1 MPLKHPFDAQKLRKW
16 VRDHLLPEA
25 DTEIVEAALNEAVDE
40 YPEYTVDEALKA
52 IEEARSE
59 PWITIYNAIDWNL
72 VNFEKYQKEKLADAI
87 KIVTEALRQGLITPK
102 EAGLYLRPP
111 PSPEKRKAYIQEIE
125 RLKKEL
131 ERLKKVTPP
140 KYGFGSKV
148 YHPGLGEATVT
159 DMEWREG
166 EWVYTI
172 SYAGKEYL
180 AREKELQTPPKEE
193 KGLTSEQIQDYI
205 TLLKQTL
212 TGFTPT
218 EISRYVME
226 LTTELSAVAKL
237 PKDRAKNEADKIFS
251 YIIEKARKEKA
262 EAELAA
268 PPTPPTPTIT
278 APAPK
283 EVRAHVRPVPGT
295 PYFMGQRVK
304 VRYGGR
310 VRDGIILGYHT
321 VEGQFYVLVSLTTP
335 GVAGG
340 MSVYVLPEDI
350 IPQY

>member
-1 MPLKHPFDAQKLRKW
+1 MDEGKGQEKLRKW

-25 DTEIVEAALNEAVDE
+25 DSEIVEAALNEAVDE

-59 PWITIYNAIDWNL
+59 PWITISKAIDWNL
-72 VNFEKYQKEKLADAI
+72 VNFEKYQMEELSNAI
-87 KIVTEALRQGLITPK
+87 KIVTEALEKGIITPK
-102 EAGLYLRPP
+102 EAGLYRRPP

-140 KYGFGSKV
+140 KYGFSSKV
-148 YHPGLGEATVT
+148 YYPGLGEATVT

-180 AREKELQTPPKEE
+180 AREKELQAAPEEE
-193 KGLTSEQIQDYI
+193 KGLTLEQIQDYI

-212 TGFTPT
+212 TDFTPT
-218 EISRYVME
+218 EISKYVME

-268 PPTPPTPTIT
+268 PPPPIT
-278 APAPK
+278 APAPEK
-283 EVRAHVRPVPGT
+283 VRVRPVPGT
-295 PYFMGQRVK
+295 PYYIEQRVK

-321 VEGQFYVLVSLTTP
+321 VEGRFYVLVSLTTP

-340 MSVYVLPEDI
+340 LSVYVLPEDI
-350 IPQY
+350 IP